1 MGDSHMSGVL
11 LPLCVASLSLDL
23 CCVDADVGRGEGR
36 EEEAGTLKPYV
47 PLSET
52 LLVMGR
58 YVLVL
63 GAG

>member
-1 MGDSHMSGVL
+1 MSGVL
-11 LPLCVASLSLDL
+11 LPLCGASLSLDL

-52 LLVMGR
+52 LLVMGW
-58 YVLVL
+58 
-63 GAG
+63 